1 MQLIEPA
8 LHALLEIPGTTVRR
22 NEPLA
27 PHTRFQLGGPVLAL
41 VDGHSAEHFPGLYR
55 AVHASSAHA
64 SAVPVIT
71 LGGGSNLIVSD
82 AGFEGIVLRFR
93 GATLARHGEI
103 TSVES
108 GIVWQDLVDF
118 HVAAGLSGME
128 KMTGI
133 PGWLGGALYGNAGAY
148 GQTIMDF
155 TESVTI
161 FDGQTTRQI
170 PNAECNFVY
179 RSSGFKAHK
188 DWVILSAR
196 LRLLPGDPAA
206 IAEESAA
213 ILGTR
218 NEKFPPTMR
227 CAGSIFKNLHVADL
241 PERARNL
248 IPPGAIRAGKVASAW
263 FLEQVGAKG
272 STLGGIRVA
281 DYHANLIYNDGHGTA
296 QQVCDLIDELK
307 ARVQAEFGFALEEEV
322 QYIGFPD
329 RASH

>member
-1 MQLIEPA
+1 MHLSAQA
-8 LHALLEIPGTTVRR
+8 LHALSEIPGTTVRR

-27 PHTRFQLGGPVLAL
+27 PHTRFQLGGPALAL
-41 VDGHSAEHFPGLYR
+41 VDGHSAEHFPDLYR
-55 AVHASSAHA
+55 AVHACG
-64 SAVPVIT
+64 VPVIT

-82 AGFEGIVLRFR
+82 AGFDGIVLRFR
-93 GATLARHGEI
+93 GAALARHGDI

-108 GIVWQDLVDF
+108 GIVWQHLVDF
-118 HVAAGLSGME
+118 HVAAGLAGME

-161 FDGQTTRQI
+161 FDGHSTRQI
-170 PNAECNFVY
+170 PNADCHFAY
-179 RSSGFKAHK
+179 RTSGFKAHK
-188 DWVILSAR
+188 DWVILSAH
-196 LRLLPGDPAA
+196 LRLLPGDAAA
-206 IAEESAA
+206 ISEESAA
-213 ILGTR
+213 ILATR

-241 PERARNL
+241 PEHARQL

-281 DYHANLIYNDGHGTA
+281 DYHANLIYNDGQGTA
-296 QQVCDLIDELK
+296 QQVCDLIDDLK
-307 ARVQAEFGFALEEEV
+307 ARVQVEFGFALEEEV
-322 QYIGFPD
+322 QYVGFPN
-329 RASH
+329 RASR